1 MTITTLSEERLIA
14 TAKLLPAAPQI
25 MARLH
30 KMLLDSNS
38 GMTEI
43 AALLKRDI
51 ALTSRIIRIANSPA
65 YNGGGLGTI
74 EEALQRVGFS
84 EVFRLVGV
92 VANAT
97 LTDANLRC
105 YGYAAETFRSHCLCT
120 ALVAEGV
127 AKHTGMD
134 SRLAYTAGLLGGIGC
149 ILLDRIGRDSMG
161 AAETFPVAGHGH
173 LAEWERQ
180 TFGLSHHEVAGRL
193 LREWDFPEAVVKAV
207 SHDASLAEPATPLGK
222 NLQLTQCIVR
232 LAGFGLSGE
241 DGEWGVPHEKLVAVG
256 LSNDEATLIREEA
269 VTAMRTFQG

>member
-38 GMTEI
+38 GMAEI

-105 YGYAAETFRSHCLCT
+105 YGYAAETFRAHCLCT

-149 ILLDRIGRDSMG
+149 ILLDRIGRDGIG
-161 AAETFPVAGHGH
+161 AAETFPVAGHGR

-180 TFGLSHHEVAGRL
+180 TFGMSHHEVAGRL
-193 LREWDFPEAVVKAV
+193 LREWDFPDAVVKAV
-207 SHDASLAEPATPLGK
+207 GHDASLAEPATPLGK

-241 DGEWGVPHEKLVAVG
+241 EGEWGVPHEKLVAVG
-256 LSNDEATLIREEA
+256 LTNDEATLIREEA
-269 VTAMRTFQG
+269 VVAMRTFQT

>member
-25 MARLH
+25 MAKLH

-38 GMTEI
+38 GMTQI
-43 AALLKRDI
+43 AALLKRDPT
-51 ALTSRIIRIANSPA
+51 LTSRIIRVANSAA
-65 YNGGGLGTI
+65 YKGGGLGTI

-97 LTDANLRC
+97 LTDSSLRC
-105 YGYAAETFRSHCLCT
+105 YGYGAETFRAHCLCT

-149 ILLDRIGRDSMG
+149 ILLDRIGRDSLG
-161 AAETFPVAGHGH
+161 AAEIFPVAGHGH

-180 TFGLSHHEVAGRL
+180 TFGMSHHEVAGRL
-193 LREWDFPEAVVKAV
+193 LREWDFPDAVVKAV
-207 SHDASLAEPATPLGK
+207 GNDASLAEPTTPLGK
-222 NLQLTQCIVR
+222 NLHLTQCIVR
-232 LAGFGLSGE
+232 LAGFGLSGD

-256 LSNDEATLIREEA
+256 LTNEEATLIREEA
-269 VTAMRTFQG
+269 VAAMRTFEA

>member
-25 MARLH
+25 MAKLH

-38 GMTEI
+38 GMAEI

-105 YGYAAETFRSHCLCT
+105 YGYAAETFRAHCLCT

-134 SRLAYTAGLLGGIGC
+134 PRLAYTAGLLGGIGC
-149 ILLDRIGRDSMG
+149 ILLDRVGRDSLG
-161 AAETFPVAGHGH
+161 AAETFPVGGNGH
-173 LAEWERQ
+173 LVEWERQ
-180 TFGLSHHEVAGRL
+180 TFGMTHHEVAGCL
-193 LREWDFPEAVVKAV
+193 LREWEFPDAVVKAV
-207 SHDASLAEPATPLGK
+207 SLDASLEDPTTPLGK

-232 LAGFGLSGE
+232 LAGFGLTGE
-241 DGEWGVPHEKLVAVG
+241 DGEWGVPYEKLVAVG
-256 LSNDEATLIREEA
+256 LTNDEATQIREEA
-269 VTAMRTFQG
+269 VSAMRTFGG

>member
-38 GMTEI
+38 GMAEI
-43 AALLKRDI
+43 AALLKRDP
-51 ALTSRIIRIANSPA
+51 ALTSRIIRIANSAA
-65 YNGGGLGTI
+65 YKGGGLGTI

-92 VANAT
+92 VANAS
-97 LTDANLRC
+97 LTDANLGC
-105 YGYAAETFRSHCLCT
+105 YGYAAETFRAHCLCT

-149 ILLDRIGRDSMG
+149 ILLDRIGRESLG
-161 AAETFPVAGHGH
+161 AAETFPVAGHGR

-180 TFGLSHHEVAGRL
+180 TFGMSHHEVAGRL
-193 LREWDFPEAVVKAV
+193 LSEWGFPEAVVKAV
-207 SHDASLAEPATPLGK
+207 SHDASLSEPTTPLGK
-222 NLQLTQCIVR
+222 NLHLTQCIVR
-232 LAGFGLSGE
+232 LAGYGLSGE
-241 DGEWGVPHEKLVAVG
+241 EGEWGVPHEKLVAVG
-256 LSNDEATLIREEA
+256 LSNDEAKSIREEA
-269 VTAMRTFQG
+269 VTAMRTFQA

>member
-43 AALLKRDI
+43 AALLKRDL
-51 ALTSRIIRIANSPA
+51 ALTTRIIRVANSAA
-65 YNGGGLGTI
+65 YKGGGLGTI
-74 EEALQRVGFS
+74 EEALHRVGFA

-97 LTDANLRC
+97 LTDSNLRC
-105 YGYAAETFRSHCLCT
+105 YGYAAEAFRAHCLCT

-127 AKHTGMD
+127 AKNTGMD
-134 SRLAYTAGLLGGIGC
+134 PRLAYTAGLLEGIGC
-149 ILLDRIGRDSMG
+149 ILLDRIGRDSLEG
-161 AAETFPVAGHGH
+161 AETFPVAGHGH
-173 LAEWERQ
+173 LTEWERQ
-180 TFGLSHHEVAGRL
+180 TFGLSHHDVAGRL
-193 LREWDFPEAVVKAV
+193 LSEWGFPEAVVKAV
-207 SHDASLAEPATPLGK
+207 SHDATLAEPTTPLGK
-222 NLQLTQCIVR
+222 NLHLTRCIVR

-256 LSNDEATLIREEA
+256 LSNDDATRIREEA
-269 VTAMRTFQG
+269 VAAMRTFQT